1 VTGRTRRPSRSSGA
15 TGAERARRPVDLRD
29 RQGAQ
34 ARRARRADGVA
45 EPAEP
50 HRFGLLGRRSAV
62 IATVVAVTVVLVAL
76 PVRSYL
82 HQQSDVAAA
91 RAELDELERENDQLA
106 ARQERLSDPDD
117 IARIAR
123 RDYGLVEVGEESYS
137 VLPPTSAGLVMPQ
150 AWPFDRIE
158 DAVRTAAGGG

>member
-1 VTGRTRRPSRSSGA
+1 MTGRSRRPSRSSGA
-15 TGAERARRPVDLRD
+15 AGAKGAARTSVDLRD
-29 RQGAQ
+29 R
-34 ARRARRADGVA
+34 RA
-45 EPAEP
+45 EPRGRRHDDP
-50 HRFGLLGRRSAV
+50 VDGHRFGLLGRRSAV

-82 HQQSDVAAA
+82 HQQSEVGAAKT
-91 RAELDELERENDQLA
+91 ELAELERENDQLE
-106 ARQERLSDPDD
+106 ARQQRLSDPDE

-137 VLPPTSAGLVMPQ
+137 VLPPTTAGLVMPR

-158 DAVRTAAGGG
+158 DAVRTAAGG